1 MGTSASKRHLRAAT
15 DDDASKAVKP
25 KSLVDAAQGGDY
37 RELLVAQRMDIA
49 RSLQNPETQG
59 PARAALHRQLGLI
72 AREIREMDEARAEEA
87 AENGATPDEAFDASA
102 V

>member
-1 MGTSASKRHLRAAT
+1 MAAARKTALRAVGA
-15 DDDASKAVKP
+15 DEKP
-25 KSLVDAAQGGDY
+25 AAKKTLVEAAECGDY

-72 AREIREMDEARAEEA
+72 AREIRELDEAATEEA
-87 AENGATPDEAFDASA
+87 AENGPTADEAFDASA